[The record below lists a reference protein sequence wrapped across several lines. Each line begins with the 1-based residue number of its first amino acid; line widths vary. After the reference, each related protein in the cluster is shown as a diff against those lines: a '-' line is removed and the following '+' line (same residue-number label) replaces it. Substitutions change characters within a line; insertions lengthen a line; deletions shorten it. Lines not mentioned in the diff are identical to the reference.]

1 MSFLDDFMLQVRR
14 GDTAPTR
21 AAKDVYRWLLRWNM
35 PRNRALDRV
44 FAGLYRFR
52 DAVDGVG
59 EFARGKLLYEPMLRA
74 RCHSVGEG
82 LSLSALPYIRGKVK
96 ITIGDNCG
104 FSYFSVRS
112 GRFLDEPELIIGN
125 DTGFSHGVSLVV
137 NKRIRIG
144 NNVGVA
150 GRCWLSDSDG
160 HPGDPERRRRGEN
173 LTASEIK
180 ELTIEDYVWIGHGSH
195 ILKGVTIG
203 EGAVVAAGSTVTTDV
218 PPGSLAM
225 GVPARIV
232 KRPW

>member
-1 MSFLDDFMLQVRR
+1 MSFLDDMLLRVRR
-14 GDTAPTR
+14 GESPPTR
-21 AAKDVYRWLLRWNM
+21 ALRDAYGWMLRWNM
-35 PRNRALDRV
+35 PRHEALDRV
-44 FAGLYRFR
+44 FGGIYRAHEAFQGL
-52 DAVDGVG
+52 G
-59 EFARGKLLYEPMLRA
+59 ELARGKLIYEPMLRS
-74 RCHSVGEG
+74 RCHAVGEG

-96 ITIGDNCG
+96 ITIGHGCG
-104 FSYFSVRS
+104 FSYFSVRA
-112 GRFLDEPELIIGN
+112 GRFMDEPELIIGN
-125 DTGFSHGVSLVV
+125 NSGFSHGVALVV

-160 HPGDPERRRRGEN
+160 HPADPERRKRGEH
-173 LTASEIK
+173 LTLADVK
-180 ELTIEDYVWIGHGSH
+180 ELCIEDYAWIGHGSH

-218 PPGSLAM
+218 PPGALAM